1 MHIGGRVAIVTG
13 AGSGIGR
20 AVALSLAMRGAS
32 LVLVGRTREKLA
44 ETARLIAVRSGSA
57 AEVVAGDVAEEG
69 VRGQAIEVA
78 RRRLGRLDILVNN
91 AGIVR
96 AGRLENIEVS
106 EIRAMIEVDLIAPIL
121 FAREA
126 LPALRESGEGVIV
139 NVSSAIALVGVPF
152 YATYAAT
159 KAGLARFGEAMRREL
174 LDEGVRVLTVYPSAT
189 DTPMMATSKAGPELG
204 FVRETPEAVADA
216 LVAALEKGEAEVIR
230 GGEPRLAMIAAN
242 RDRPRDVDERFRSLK
257 PQLEAAV
264 ADHRAL

>member
-57 AEVVAGDVAEEG
+57 AEVVAGDVAKEG

-126 LPALRESGEGVIV
+126 LPALRESGEGAIV

-152 YATYAAT
+152 YAPYAAA

-174 LDEGVRVLTVYPSAT
+174 LDEGVHVLTVYPSGT

-204 FVRETPEAVADA
+204 FVREAPEAVADA
-216 LVAALEKGEAEVIR
+216 LVAALEKGEAEIIR
-230 GGEPRLAMIAAN
+230 GGELRLAMIAAN
-242 RDRPRDVDERFRSLK
+242 RDRPGDVDERFRSLK
-257 PQLEAAV
+257 PQLEKAV